1 MDLPLFVVDAF
12 TDRLFGGNPAA
23 ICPLEKWLDDDLMQ
37 TIAAENNLSETAFF
51 VKTGKGYALRWF
63 TPKVEVDLC
72 GHATLATAFVLSL
85 DPDTAAGTYHFQTSS
100 GELTVTQEGDWFT
113 LDFPARHLETPD
125 NTDALV
131 SKVADI
137 CGARPVNLVTSAR
150 NCLAEL
156 ENEAIVRSITPEPA
170 RVMTLDFKGLIV
182 TARGA
187 DCDFVSRFF
196 APRVGINEDPV
207 TGSIYCSLIPYWH
220 RITGKPEFTARQVSA
235 RGGDLRCRYAGERV
249 AMSGQAVLFSRGVIS
264 L

>member
-1 MDLPLFVVDAF
+1 
-12 TDRLFGGNPAA
+12 
-23 ICPLEKWLDDDLMQ
+23 
-37 TIAAENNLSETAFF
+37 

-85 DPDTAAGTYHFQTSS
+85 DPDTAAGTYHFQTNS
-100 GELTVTQEGDWFT
+100 GELTVTQERDWFT
-113 LDFPARHLETPD
+113 LDFPARPLETPD

-137 CGARPVNLVTSAR
+137 CGARPVNLATSAG

-207 TGSIYCSLIPYWH
+207 TGSLLQPDSLLASHYRQARIYRQAGLGP
-220 RITGKPEFTARQVSA
+220 RRRPALPLRRGTGRHERT
-235 RGGDLRCRYAGERV
+235 GGV
-249 AMSGQAVLFSRGVIS
+249 V
-264 L
+264 